1 MIIIITIISV
11 IIVKTVENIIIILT
25 NLVLKFS
32 WKSNAN

>member
-32 WKSNAN
+32 